1 MRILM
6 TADTV
11 GGVWTYALEV
21 ADALAPHG
29 VEVHLATMGPLP
41 DDDQRAAARAGAVA
55 AVHGSGYALE
65 WEDDPWEDVDR
76 AGDWLVG
83 LAREVRPDVV
93 HLNGYAHAPL
103 DWPAPVLVA
112 AHSDVISWWRAVE
125 RTSVPPWLTTYRE
138 RVTAGLR
145 AADAVCAPTQSVLD
159 DLAANYAFHGPG
171 SVVPNGR
178 APFGVFRAK
187 EALVAGLG
195 RFWDQAKN
203 VSALER
209 VADRLPWPVTV
220 AGPGTAAG
228 RLSQAQAAA
237 LLARASIFASP
248 ARYEPFGQT
257 ILEAALSECALVLGD
272 VPSLRELWGGV
283 AVFVPPDDSAA
294 LREVLA
300 ALIDHE
306 TLRRTLGHRAR
317 RRGLTFSA
325 ERMGDAYVSL
335 YQRLLAGG
343 RQARAREELPACA
356 S

>member
-29 VEVHLATMGPLP
+29 VETHIATMGPPP

-55 AVHGSGYALE
+55 SLHTSSHALE
-65 WEDDPWEDVDR
+65 WEDDPWEDVAR
-76 AGDWLVG
+76 AGDWLLG
-83 LAREVRPDVV
+83 LARELRPDVV

-125 RTSVPPWLTTYRE
+125 GTPVPPWLATYRE
-138 RVTAGLR
+138 RVAEGLH

-159 DLAANYAFHGPG
+159 DLAASYGFDGPG

-178 APFGVFRAK
+178 RPSELARPK
-187 EALVAGLG
+187 EELVAGLG

-203 VSALER
+203 VCALER
-209 VADRLPWPVTV
+209 VADGLPWPVTV
-220 AGPGTAAG
+220 AGPGTAGG
-228 RLSQAQAAA
+228 RLSQEQAAE

-248 ARYEPFGQT
+248 ARYEPFGLAA
-257 ILEAALSECALVLGD
+257 LEAAQAGCALVLGD
-272 VPSLRELWGGV
+272 LPSQRELWDD
-283 AVFVPPDDSAA
+283 AALYVPPDDDDAIATTLDLLCTDDLLRTELATRA
-294 LREVLA
+294 LR
-300 ALIDHE
+300 
-306 TLRRTLGHRAR
+306 RAR
-317 RRGLTFSA
+317 RYSPEAMANGLLRVYA
-325 ERMGDAYVSL
+325 AIAP
-335 YQRLLAGG
+335 AGV
-343 RQARAREELPACA
+343 AA
-356 S
+356 

>member
-178 APFGVFRAK
+178 APSGVVRAK

-220 AGPGTAAG
+220 AGPGTAVG

-248 ARYEPFGQT
+248 ARYEPFGLAA
-257 ILEAALSECALVLGD
+257 LEAAQAGCALVLGD
-272 VPSLRELWGGV
+272 LASQRELWDDAALYVAPEDDEAIASTLELLCSDDELRTEMATRALHRADRYSAEAMADGLLRVYAAILPAGV
-283 AVFVPPDDSAA
+283 AA
-294 LREVLA
+294 
-300 ALIDHE
+300 
-306 TLRRTLGHRAR
+306 
-317 RRGLTFSA
+317 
-325 ERMGDAYVSL
+325 
-335 YQRLLAGG
+335 
-343 RQARAREELPACA
+343 
-356 S
+356 

>member
-41 DDDQRAAARAGAVA
+41 DDDQRAAAREGAVA
-55 AVHGSGYALE
+55 ALHVAGYALE

-76 AGDWLVG
+76 AGDWLLG

-103 DWPAPVLVA
+103 HWPAPVLVA
-112 AHSDVISWWRAVE
+112 AHSDVVSWWRAVE
-125 RTSVPPWLTTYRE
+125 RRSLPPWLATYRE
-138 RVTAGLR
+138 RVAAGLR
-145 AADAVCAPTQSVLD
+145 AADTVCAPTQSVLD
-159 DLAANYAFHGPG
+159 DLAANYAFDRPA

-178 APFGVFRAK
+178 TPSVVVRPK
-187 EALVAGLG
+187 EELVAGLG

-248 ARYEPFGQT
+248 ARYEPFGLAA
-257 ILEAALSECALVLGD
+257 LEAAHAGCALVLGD
-272 VPSLRELWGGV
+272 LASQRELWDDAALYVAPDDDESIASTLELLCSDRELRTEMATRAQRRAGRYTAEAMADGLLRVYAAILPAGV
-283 AVFVPPDDSAA
+283 AA
-294 LREVLA
+294 
-300 ALIDHE
+300 
-306 TLRRTLGHRAR
+306 
-317 RRGLTFSA
+317 
-325 ERMGDAYVSL
+325 
-335 YQRLLAGG
+335 
-343 RQARAREELPACA
+343 
-356 S
+356 